1 MAGNLFV
8 KGKDHAI
15 EVVRNG
21 VLLGVIDAVTRFSAD
36 PTYDTMETKVLG
48 VTGQVIDRVPTG
60 WSGEIEAKAK
70 GPEVEDLLDE
80 YNAALNA
87 RIPIVINITES
98 VTFTDG
104 TRRRYVYPCVQLEIG
119 KTVQRSETTT
129 YRMAWVTGKER
140 LSA

>member
-1 MAGNLFV
+1 MAGNLLV

-21 VLLGVIDAVTRFSAD
+21 VLLGIIDVVTRFSAD
-36 PTYDTMETKVLG
+36 PTYDTVEEKVLG
-48 VTGQVIDRVPTG
+48 TTGQIIDRVPTG

-70 GPEVEDLLDE
+70 GPEIEDLLDT

-87 RIPIVINITES
+87 RVPIVINITES
-98 VTFTDG
+98 ITFTNG

-119 KTVQRSETTT
+119 KTVQRGENTT
-129 YRMAWVTGKER
+129 YRMAWVTGKNR
-140 LSA
+140 I